1 MLAVN
6 EVKIVIINIL
16 NIENIISD
24 YKKNVRTFQM
34 LTFFLFYG
42 IYNHI
47 VKKIGVETMNHQ
59 DILKLQEKIKSI
71 SDLKAKIE
79 NNEIKKES
87 LSLEQLNDLNFF
99 YAVNIKKKQQINR
112 VKKEKLIKMRENEI

>member
-1 MLAVN
+1 MQTIPKRLAPF
-6 EVKIVIINIL
+6 EQMVK
-16 NIENIISD
+16 
-24 YKKNVRTFQM
+24 
-34 LTFFLFYG
+34 
-42 IYNHI
+42 
-47 VKKIGVETMNHQ
+47 
-59 DILKLQEKIKSI
+59 

-112 VKKEKLIKMRENEI
+112 VKKEKLLKMRENEI

>member
-1 MLAVN
+1 
-6 EVKIVIINIL
+6 
-16 NIENIISD
+16 
-24 YKKNVRTFQM
+24 
-34 LTFFLFYG
+34 
-42 IYNHI
+42 
-47 VKKIGVETMNHQ
+47 MNHQ

-99 YAVNIKKKQQINR
+99 MQLILKRNN
-112 VKKEKLIKMRENEI
+112 KLTE

>member
-1 MLAVN
+1 
-6 EVKIVIINIL
+6 
-16 NIENIISD
+16 
-24 YKKNVRTFQM
+24 
-34 LTFFLFYG
+34 LTFFWFYG
-42 IYNHI
+42 IYNYI
-47 VKKIGVETMNHQ
+47 VKKMGVETMNHQ

-99 YAVNIKKKQQINR
+99 MQLILKRNN
-112 VKKEKLIKMRENEI
+112 KLTE

>member
-1 MLAVN
+1 M
-6 EVKIVIINIL
+6 
-16 NIENIISD
+16 
-24 YKKNVRTFQM
+24 
-34 LTFFLFYG
+34 
-42 IYNHI
+42 
-47 VKKIGVETMNHQ
+47 GVETMNHQ

-99 YAVNIKKKQQINR
+99 MQLILKRNN
-112 VKKEKLIKMRENEI
+112 KLTE

>member
-1 MLAVN
+1 
-6 EVKIVIINIL
+6 
-16 NIENIISD
+16 
-24 YKKNVRTFQM
+24 
-34 LTFFLFYG
+34 
-42 IYNHI
+42 
-47 VKKIGVETMNHQ
+47 MNHQ

-87 LSLEQLNDLNFF
+87 LSLEQLNDLKFF

-112 VKKEKLIKMRENEI
+112 VKKEKLLKMRENEI

>member
-1 MLAVN
+1 M
-6 EVKIVIINIL
+6 
-16 NIENIISD
+16 
-24 YKKNVRTFQM
+24 
-34 LTFFLFYG
+34 FYG
-42 IYNHI
+42 IYNYI
-47 VKKIGVETMNHQ
+47 VKKMGVETMNHQ

-112 VKKEKLIKMRENEI
+112 VKKEKLLKMRENEI

>member
-1 MLAVN
+1 
-6 EVKIVIINIL
+6 
-16 NIENIISD
+16 
-24 YKKNVRTFQM
+24 
-34 LTFFLFYG
+34 
-42 IYNHI
+42 
-47 VKKIGVETMNHQ
+47 MNHQ

-99 YAVNIKKKQQINR
+99 MQLILKRKN
-112 VKKEKLIKMRENEI
+112 KLTD

>member
-1 MLAVN
+1 
-6 EVKIVIINIL
+6 
-16 NIENIISD
+16 
-24 YKKNVRTFQM
+24 
-34 LTFFLFYG
+34 
-42 IYNHI
+42 
-47 VKKIGVETMNHQ
+47 MNHQ

-99 YAVNIKKKQQINR
+99 YAVNIKNKKKINIL
-112 VKKEKLIKMRENEI
+112 KK